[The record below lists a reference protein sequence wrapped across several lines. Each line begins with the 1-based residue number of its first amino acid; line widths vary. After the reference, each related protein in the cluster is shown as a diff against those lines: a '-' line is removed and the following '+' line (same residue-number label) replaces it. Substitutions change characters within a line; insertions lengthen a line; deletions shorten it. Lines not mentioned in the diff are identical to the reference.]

1 MTAAP
6 NAKVIAAVQELQ
18 DERDELLE
26 LLGIVADSHTETGR
40 DGLAMLLLP
49 ADVLDEIRRHLT

>member
-6 NAKVIAAVQELQ
+6 NAKVIGAVQELQ

-26 LLGIVADSHTETGR
+26 LLGIVADSHTETSR
-40 DGLAMLLLP
+40 DGLAMVLLP
-49 ADVLDEIRRHLT
+49 ADLLAEIRRRV